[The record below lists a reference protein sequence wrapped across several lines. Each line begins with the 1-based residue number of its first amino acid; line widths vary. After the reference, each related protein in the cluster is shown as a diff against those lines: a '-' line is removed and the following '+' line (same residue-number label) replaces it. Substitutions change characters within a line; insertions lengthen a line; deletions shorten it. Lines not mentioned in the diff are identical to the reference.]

1 LQKWARKSNFFT
13 IRQARKNPEAFRPD
27 IAHNN
32 PGSAYSCV
40 GMDYV
45 IGCDEAGRGCMLGPL
60 VMAAFAVPKER
71 ELELK
76 AAGAKDSKEL
86 TAQKRE
92 ELAKILGSMGK
103 HMTRH
108 ISASEIN
115 TAMLKKKSLN
125 ELEAEIIAELL
136 DAFAL
141 SLQKRGTTV
150 STIYVD
156 SPDPVP
162 KKYEQRIRKHAK
174 NLDKIKIVSDNH
186 SENKYPC
193 VAAASII
200 AKTERDAELDKMRKL
215 FDDDIG
221 CGYTH
226 DKVTV
231 AFVRKHLHDEKLA
244 PYLRTQ
250 WKTVKNMQT
259 VQIELSKFF

>member
-1 LQKWARKSNFFT
+1 
-13 IRQARKNPEAFRPD
+13 
-27 IAHNN
+27 
-32 PGSAYSCV
+32 
-40 GMDYV
+40 MDYV
-45 IGCDEAGRGCMLGPL
+45 IGCDEAGRGCVLGAL

-71 ELELK
+71 EPELK

-86 TAQKRE
+86 SPQKRE
-92 ELAKILGSMGK
+92 ELAKSLASMGK
-103 HMTRH
+103 YMTRH
-108 ISASEIN
+108 ISAAEIN
-115 TAMLKKKSLN
+115 VAMLKKKSLN

-136 DAFAL
+136 DAFVL
-141 SLQKRGTTV
+141 SLQKNKISV

-174 NLDKIKIVSDNH
+174 NLAKIRVVSDNH

-193 VAAASII
+193 VAAASIM
-200 AKTERDAELDKMRKL
+200 AKTERDFELEKIHKIFKGEDV
-215 FDDDIG
+215 G

-226 DKVTV
+226 DKVTI
-231 AFVRKHLHDEKLA
+231 AFVRKHLHDALLA

-259 VQIELSKFF
+259 VQIDLNKFF